1 MPALTPTVVSNGSGG
16 DAMWRRGWIGRMLV
30 MAAITVGAALLP
42 AHEAHAMRV
51 RHATLAA
58 SMRWESA
65 AIPASF
71 QTIVQQQ
78 AVRIWARLGVEIEW
92 TSAVPAAALTVI
104 VADRL
109 GCVPSH
115 AVDQTLGCITFI
127 EGMPS
132 NVVYVSAEVA
142 VAKVREARP
151 ADRSMYD
158 VPRKLVDT
166 VAARLLG
173 RGVAHEIGH
182 YLLASRSHTTRGLM
196 RPQFSGVEALIS
208 DVTRYELD
216 RGQRRR
222 LEERLG
228 EEK

>member
-1 MPALTPTVVSNGSGG
+1 
-16 DAMWRRGWIGRMLV
+16 MWRRGWIGRMLV

-42 AHEAHAMRV
+42 A
-51 RHATLAA
+51 
-58 SMRWESA
+58 
-65 AIPASF
+65 
-71 QTIVQQQ
+71 
-78 AVRIWARLGVEIEW
+78 
-92 TSAVPAAALTVI
+92 
-104 VADRL
+104 
-109 GCVPSH
+109 
-115 AVDQTLGCITFI
+115 
-127 EGMPS
+127 
-132 NVVYVSAEVA
+132 
-142 VAKVREARP
+142 REARP

-173 RGVAHEIGH
+173 GGVAHEIGH

-196 RPQFSGVEALIS
+196 RPQFSGVEAPIS

-228 EEK
+228 ERDRAAIGETRGRTGEREKRDEQKQGEVEKKPKAFSPSPVLLLFLFSLSHVIFPALNRPASPPSR